1 MFFLTYVTK
10 ISKALVVICLLLT
23 TIIALTLNAD
33 AQKQAPKIAP
43 APTPVPTPSPAPLAL
58 TDQEQKQRDELFTN
72 FQQLEATRNNLLLRI
87 VEAKDEDAALGFWAR
102 AVRVHTDLT
111 AAQNKLI
118 AWIDSVKRAH
128 SCPTCELKGN
138 SLVPAE
144 ASSKDTK

>member
-1 MFFLTYVTK
+1 MYSLVTQ
-10 ISKALVVICLLLT
+10 ISKALVVICLLAT
-23 TIIALTLNAD
+23 TIVTLTLSAD
-33 AQKQAPKIAP
+33 AQKQAPKVTTT
-43 APTPVPTPSPAPLAL
+43 PTPTPTPTPESL
-58 TDQEQKQRDELFTN
+58 TLTAAEQKQRDELFTN
-72 FQQLEATRNNLLLRI
+72 FQQLEAARNNLLLRI